1 MVDDDPALNE
11 LFGEGQGAPEP
22 KTGLA
27 VGLAVTGL
35 LIALLG
41 MACLAAPG
49 GAIVLLGVWRIE
61 RELDRVNNG
70 YLSPD
75 ARPVVLGARRIVFA
89 CLFLVIVLFLVQVV
103 LYALGFYQFLGDFFL
118 GPLAPA
124 WPALPWLAS

>member
-75 ARPVVLGARRIVFA
+75 ARPVVLRARRLIFA
-89 CLFLVIVLFLVQVV
+89 CLFLVILLFMAQVV
-103 LYALGFYQFLGDFFL
+103 LYGLGFYQFLGDL
-118 GPLAPA
+118 LLPLFP
-124 WPALPWLAS
+124 PLLS